1 MDLNARVDINFARVD
16 VNLQNRARKQ
26 EVGHCYL
33 ILLQIFFHL
42 IILKIKVQLMLYTN
56 FSQLYKGVLEKKLI

>member
-26 EVGHCYL
+26 DVSHCYL
-33 ILLQIFFHL
+33 ILLQIFFHFDNSEN
-42 IILKIKVQLMLYTN
+42 QGPTYA
-56 FSQLYKGVLEKKLI
+56 LYKFQPII